1 MATLNFNA
9 NEVEPSTG
17 FDAIPAGKY
26 QAVITD
32 SEEKSNKAGTG
43 TYLQLEFEVIEG
55 DNKNRKLWTRLIL
68 NNPNAEAVRIAR
80 GDLAAICHAVGVLQP
95 RDSAELHNLP
105 LTITVKCR
113 KNQDDEIINEIKAFS
128 PKASYTGKPETTAP
142 QSNNTQPPWARA

>member
-55 DNKNRKLWTRLIL
+55 DYKNRKLWTRLNL

-128 PKASYTGKPETTAP
+128 PKASYTGKPEKTAP